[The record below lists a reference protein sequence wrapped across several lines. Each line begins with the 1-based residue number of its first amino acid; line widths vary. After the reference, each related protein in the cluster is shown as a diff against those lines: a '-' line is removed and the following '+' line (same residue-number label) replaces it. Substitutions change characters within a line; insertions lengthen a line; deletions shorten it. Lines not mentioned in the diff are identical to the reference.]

1 MLPQNAA
8 AREAMQEG
16 GVIGEVHRD
25 AIADMIVRKRNGSGL
40 STSFRLLIFPL
51 MVTTELAYW
60 PEGHFR
66 ERTWVSAEKAGSTI
80 TDREIGAVVVRFAK
94 AAMEDDVGA
103 GQGRYPLGI

>member
-66 ERTWVSAEKAGSTI
+66 EVRGYRRRRPDRQSPIEKL
-80 TDREIGAVVVRFAK
+80 V
-94 AAMEDDVGA
+94 
-103 GQGRYPLGI
+103 QW

>member
-16 GVIGEVHRD
+16 GVIEEVHRD
-25 AIADMIVRKRNGSGL
+25 AIADMIVRKRKGSGL

-51 MVTTELAYW
+51 VVTTDLAYW

-66 ERTWVSAEKAGSTI
+66 EYRRRRPDRQSQIEKL
-80 TDREIGAVVVRFAK
+80 V
-94 AAMEDDVGA
+94 
-103 GQGRYPLGI
+103 QW